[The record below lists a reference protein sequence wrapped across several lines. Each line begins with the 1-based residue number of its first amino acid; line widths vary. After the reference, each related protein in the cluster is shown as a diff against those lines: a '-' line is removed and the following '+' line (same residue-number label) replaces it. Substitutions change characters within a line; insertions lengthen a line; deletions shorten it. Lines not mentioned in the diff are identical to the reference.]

1 MPGLV
6 VDVPAAVG
14 ARVAR
19 GATLVVLEAMKME
32 YRLVAPGDA
41 VVTRIGCA
49 KGDTVQRGQ
58 TLIELGP
65 WAGEGDPHRA

>member
-6 VDVPAAVG
+6 VDVPARLG

-32 YRLVAPGDA
+32 YRLVAPADGHI
-41 VVTRIGCA
+41 THIGCA

-58 TLIELGP
+58 ILIELGP
-65 WAGEGDPHRA
+65 

>member
-6 VDVPAAVG
+6 VDVPAAAG
-14 ARVAR
+14 ARVRR

-32 YRLVAPGDA
+32 YRLVAPAEG
-41 VVTRIGCA
+41 VITRIGCA

-58 TLIELGP
+58 ILIELGP
-65 WAGEGDPHRA
+65 